1 MPFIF
6 PLLINKEFN
15 AAYDQILILMY
26 AMLFRVLVGLYS
38 CVYVAQKKAK
48 KIALTSITAAVMN
61 VVVNV
66 ALINFIGV
74 FAASISTLVAFLS
87 MFVIRYIDV
96 NKSVKMKIKKTIILG
111 SVIIGGML
119 IFSYYSRNSIIQII
133 ALVITVIYAFTTNID
148 MLKSAINVVKE
159 KLGK

>member
-1 MPFIF
+1 
-6 PLLINKEFN
+6 
-15 AAYDQILILMY
+15 
-26 AMLFRVLVGLYS
+26 
-38 CVYVAQKKAK
+38 
-48 KIALTSITAAVMN
+48 MN